1 MKFEIKKSIL
11 SNSLKNINNLID
23 ANNLNPNLSG
33 VFIKARDNKL
43 TLIATNGSSCYQQII
58 SDVTIKEAGDILVKP
73 KILYS
78 YISKINQEM
87 ITINQIDEKILQIHS
102 EKYSCEINL
111 IDSSS
116 FPILNFDHDN
126 WKKITLTFDTLMSIS
141 QRIKPFT
148 SSIFSNSNPATA
160 GILFNPIDE
169 RQMECVASDPFRM
182 AYYKFDFSGDS
193 ARFVIE
199 PKVIDMALD
208 IMTSNKSKT
217 IDFYLNEKECILNS
231 NDVIVKFTLYKDTY
245 PNIIK
250 AILSEQ
256 KYSFTVKLPDLINA
270 LDRGSAVLLNESRPI
285 ANFKI
290 ENNKLNIKFISNETG
305 NSFEQ
310 VDLIKSNID
319 NFEVKLNQK
328 LFSSIINTIKTETIT
343 FNFNSTNAP
352 IVISSNNPYF
362 LNLIVPIRSL

>member
-126 WKKITLTFDTLMSIS
+126 
-141 QRIKPFT
+141 
-148 SSIFSNSNPATA
+148 
-160 GILFNPIDE
+160 
-169 RQMECVASDPFRM
+169 
-182 AYYKFDFSGDS
+182 
-193 ARFVIE
+193 
-199 PKVIDMALD
+199 
-208 IMTSNKSKT
+208 
-217 IDFYLNEKECILNS
+217 
-231 NDVIVKFTLYKDTY
+231 
-245 PNIIK
+245 
-250 AILSEQ
+250 
-256 KYSFTVKLPDLINA
+256 
-270 LDRGSAVLLNESRPI
+270 
-285 ANFKI
+285 
-290 ENNKLNIKFISNETG
+290 
-305 NSFEQ
+305 
-310 VDLIKSNID
+310 
-319 NFEVKLNQK
+319 
-328 LFSSIINTIKTETIT
+328 
-343 FNFNSTNAP
+343 
-352 IVISSNNPYF
+352 
-362 LNLIVPIRSL
+362 